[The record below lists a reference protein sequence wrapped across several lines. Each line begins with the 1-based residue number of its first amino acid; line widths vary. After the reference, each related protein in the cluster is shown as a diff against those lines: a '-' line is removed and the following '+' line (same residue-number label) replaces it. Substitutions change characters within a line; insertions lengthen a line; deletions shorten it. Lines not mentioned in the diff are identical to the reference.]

1 MEFGLLNILELI
13 GALGFFIYGMKEMS
27 EGIQKVAGSKMREIL
42 RVMTSNRFL
51 GVFTG
56 FLVTALVQ
64 SSSASTVMI
73 VSFVNAGLLSLVE
86 SIGVI
91 MGANI
96 GTTITAWLISILG
109 FKVKISALALPII
122 AIGFPMMF
130 SSRTVF
136 KSWAQVFIGFALLF
150 MGLDALKH
158 AVPDLKSNPEILAF
172 LSNYADMGYFSTL
185 IFIGVGTILTL
196 VVQSS
201 SAAMALTLVM
211 CFEGWIPFELAAAMV
226 LGENI
231 GTTITA
237 NLAALVGNV
246 HAKRAAGAHFV
257 FNIFGVLWMILAFPF
272 FLQGIG
278 WFMNTYMGM
287 HPFSED
293 ALYNSEH
300 IPIALSIFHS
310 TFNILNV
317 ILLIGF
323 VPFIAKTVERLIKSK
338 GDDEDFTLEFIG
350 RGLVQTPEISLAE
363 AENEVAK
370 FAALNVKGVAKISD
384 LIDEKESKVQKK
396 LIDKIKDYEDHSDVI
411 ELKVAE
417 FLMKLSK
424 SQLSGDASKRIQSL
438 LSVVNHMESIAD
450 IYYQMSKSVER
461 KIEKKIWFE
470 ENHRE
475 DLRSMRGLI
484 DESMSIMIGDIN
496 KSPSEISLDKAI
508 ELEQKINLKRNKLR
522 TKNFKNIE
530 KGEVNLE
537 TGLIFMDLVSG
548 YEKIA
553 DNVIHIS
560 QALRGDYLDLEDE

>member
-1 MEFGLLNILELI
+1 
-13 GALGFFIYGMKEMS
+13 
-27 EGIQKVAGSKMREIL
+27 
-42 RVMTSNRFL
+42 
-51 GVFTG
+51 
-56 FLVTALVQ
+56 
-64 SSSASTVMI
+64 
-73 VSFVNAGLLSLVE
+73 
-86 SIGVI
+86 
-91 MGANI
+91 
-96 GTTITAWLISILG
+96 
-109 FKVKISALALPII
+109 
-122 AIGFPMMF
+122 
-130 SSRTVF
+130 
-136 KSWAQVFIGFALLF
+136 
-150 MGLDALKH
+150 
-158 AVPDLKSNPEILAF
+158 
-172 LSNYADMGYFSTL
+172 
-185 IFIGVGTILTL
+185 
-196 VVQSS
+196 
-201 SAAMALTLVM
+201 
-211 CFEGWIPFELAAAMV
+211 
-226 LGENI
+226 
-231 GTTITA
+231 
-237 NLAALVGNV
+237 
-246 HAKRAAGAHFV
+246 
-257 FNIFGVLWMILAFPF
+257 
-272 FLQGIG
+272 
-278 WFMNTYMGM
+278 
-287 HPFSED
+287 
-293 ALYNSEH
+293 
-300 IPIALSIFHS
+300 
-310 TFNILNV
+310 
-317 ILLIGF
+317 
-323 VPFIAKTVERLIKSK
+323 
-338 GDDEDFTLEFIG
+338 
-350 RGLVQTPEISLAE
+350 LAE